1 MHKICQPPAP
11 EKILCNHNNQHGVL
25 CSLSFRRDLSKNLIT
40 SIEPTDFANFT
51 NLKKLD
57 MSDNS
62 LKKID
67 SSSFGE
73 ILALEKLK
81 LSYNL
86 IVHIFQGAF
95 EKLPMLKQL

>member
-1 MHKICQPPAP
+1 
-11 EKILCNHNNQHGVL
+11 
-25 CSLSFRRDLSKNLIT
+25 
-40 SIEPTDFANFT
+40 
-51 NLKKLD
+51 